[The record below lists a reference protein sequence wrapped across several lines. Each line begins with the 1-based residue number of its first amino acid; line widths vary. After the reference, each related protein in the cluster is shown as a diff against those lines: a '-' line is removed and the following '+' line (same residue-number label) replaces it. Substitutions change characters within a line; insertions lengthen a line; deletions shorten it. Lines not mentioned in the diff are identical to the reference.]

1 MSTGQMTEV
10 SLNRIV
16 PLPFAVVTGSV
27 DTTSSS
33 TTASRPAQ
41 LKIDLRLLTGLLG
54 VLLASLAAGLNGNLV
69 DIALGDVRGAL
80 GMSYDAGSWLSTAYQ
95 ATQVTAMAF
104 APWCAV
110 TFSLRRFTL
119 AAIGALVLLG
129 VLCPLAP
136 NYPIL
141 LGLRT
146 LQGLAAGCLPPV
158 LMTVALRFLPPRLK
172 LFGLA
177 GYALTATFGPNLG
190 VPLAAFWTEYFGWQL
205 LFWQVLPLGLFS
217 LVAVSWGI
225 PQDPLHL
232 ERFRQFDWLGLL
244 TGFPAICCLVIA
256 ILQGERLDW
265 LNSPLI
271 ATLLGAGIALL
282 VVFFTNEK
290 YHSLPFF
297 SLDILHRRNFTHA
310 LITLAAALVVLSS
323 AMVVPAGLLA
333 ALHDYRPLQTTPMA
347 LLVALP
353 QLLVLPVIA
362 ALCNLRWV
370 DCRWI
375 LALGLILCLLSCLGG
390 LGMTADWTRENFY
403 GVLALQILGQPMV
416 VFALLM
422 SATSV
427 VSAQEGSVASAW
439 FNTVKGFS
447 AVVGTGIVTNL
458 TSSRT
463 HVHFAQLVDQL
474 GNDAVLSAQS
484 ALLLSAAPQPVLAQ
498 LVQQVNAQA
507 HVLAAIDI
515 YTTMAVLT
523 FALIVLIPFVAQ
535 RVFPPA
541 EQSTPTAAPSRSA
554 DSQALL
560 HHA

>member
-1 MSTGQMTEV
+1 MNGS
-10 SLNRIV
+10 V
-16 PLPFAVVTGSV
+16 PIPFAVVPGSV
-27 DTTSSS
+27 DTVSRGIP
-33 TTASRPAQ
+33 ASRSVQP
-41 LKIDLRLLTGLLG
+41 KFDLRLLIGLLG

-95 ATQVTAMAF
+95 ATQVAAMAF
-104 APWCAV
+104 APWFAV

-141 LGLRT
+141 LGLRA

-158 LMTVALRFLPPRLK
+158 LMTVALRYLPPRLK

-190 VPLAAFWTEYFGWQL
+190 IPLAAFWTEYFGWQL

-225 PQDPLHL
+225 PQDPLRL
-232 ERFRQFDWLGLL
+232 ERFRKFDWLGLL
-244 TGFPAICCLVIA
+244 TGFPAICCLVVA

-265 LNSPLI
+265 INSPLI
-271 ATLLGAGIALL
+271 ATLLTTGIALL
-282 VVFFTNEK
+282 VVFFINEK
-290 YHSLPFF
+290 FHPLPFF
-297 SLDILHRRNFTHA
+297 GLDILRRRNFTHA

-323 AMVVPAGLLA
+323 AMVVPASLLA
-333 ALHDYRPLQTTPMA
+333 ALHDYRPLQTAPIA

-353 QLLVLPVIA
+353 QLLVLPAIA

-370 DCRWI
+370 DCRWV
-375 LALGLILCLLSCLGG
+375 LALGLILCLVSCLGG
-390 LGMTADWTRENFY
+390 LGITADWTRENFY

-416 VFALLM
+416 VLALLM
-422 SATSV
+422 SSTSV
-427 VSAQEGSVASAW
+427 VTAQEGPVASAW
-439 FNTVKGFS
+439 FNTVKGFA
-447 AVVGTGIVTNL
+447 AVAGTGIVTYL
-458 TSSRT
+458 TSNRT

-474 GNDAVLSAQS
+474 GNDAMLSSQS
-484 ALLLSAAPQPVLAQ
+484 GLLPSVAPQAVLAH
-498 LVQQVNAQA
+498 LVQQINAQA

-515 YTTMAVLT
+515 YTAMAVLT
-523 FALIVLIPFVAQ
+523 VAMIVLIPFAAQ
-535 RVFPPA
+535 RVFPPV
-541 EQSTPTAAPSRSA
+541 EQSAALTVPTTLNRQS
-554 DSQALL
+554 
-560 HHA
+560 